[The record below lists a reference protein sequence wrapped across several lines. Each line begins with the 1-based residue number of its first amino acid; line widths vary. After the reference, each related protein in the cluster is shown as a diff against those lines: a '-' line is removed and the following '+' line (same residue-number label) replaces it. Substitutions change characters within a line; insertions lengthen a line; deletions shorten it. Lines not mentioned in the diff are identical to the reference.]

1 MTKLILDSS
10 VIFKWLNLQDEKLV
24 EEAREI
30 LKKLQNNK
38 IKIYVPELTKYE
50 VGNALWKRKLTLAE
64 TIFDL
69 EIFYDFPLEFVSLDL
84 PLSKR
89 TSEIALENN
98 ITFYDASFIAVAEK
112 LGANLVTENS
122 KHQRP
127 SIKSKIKIIP
137 LANF

>member
-122 KHQRP
+122 KHQR
-127 SIKSKIKIIP
+127 SGIRTKIKIIP
-137 LANF
+137 L